1 MLSVAAVI
9 ALFRHHCCP
18 EEWYRLVVWYPV
30 VVAAMAPATVEVM
43 APATVAAMAPVT
55 VAVMAPVMV
64 AVSVLLQGLL

>member
-1 MLSVAAVI
+1 LVQVLSVAAVI

-30 VVAAMAPATVEVM
+30 VVAAMAPVTVAVM
-43 APATVAAMAPVT
+43 APVM